1 MPGNCATTTVRSSG
15 PKPPAKKGRAVSAPS
30 SEEMHRIDSDQG
42 RLRPPLRFSKSHR
55 EADRSDSRRGQSSH
69 RQSKGAQSAM
79 NAHPGR
85 LRA

>member
-42 RLRPPLRFSKSHR
+42 RLRPPLRFSPTCAESRVRFGRNKGLAKKSPLHV
-55 EADRSDSRRGQSSH
+55 
-69 RQSKGAQSAM
+69 
-79 NAHPGR
+79 
-85 LRA
+85 